1 MKLICGIWIVF
12 CFIVMMIGYE
22 KDIVSFSDSITIVL
36 LVTIAI
42 MIHIHVF
49 KDSNKDNVK

>member
-1 MKLICGIWIVF
+1 MQLICGIWIVF

-42 MIHIHVF
+42 MILMYSRILIRIM
-49 KDSNKDNVK
+49 